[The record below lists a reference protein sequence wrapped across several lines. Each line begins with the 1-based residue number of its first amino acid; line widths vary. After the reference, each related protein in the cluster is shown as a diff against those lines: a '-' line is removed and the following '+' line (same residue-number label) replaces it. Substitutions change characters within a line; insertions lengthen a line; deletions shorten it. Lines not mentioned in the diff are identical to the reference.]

1 MSSLDKLGDREQ
13 FYVGEIKRLEE
24 EIAAI
29 QAGTSEL
36 TKDAYATIA
45 KLQEEYSK
53 AYRKYR
59 SEETKDAE
67 IDMELAKEK
76 LNKAEA
82 NRKDTIASAVSS
94 LKDQIH
100 EYSEIV
106 KQLGTQ
112 ATPVAGHSEEAQ
124 AMEVEAEGPEGIQ
137 HTKRGARPHS
147 YLTPGKTPDAKREC
161 QQRPASPVGVPALD
175 AAGQQST
182 SGPPVSRT
190 TLTTDERLTILED
203 KFSKLRP
210 TSSSSRVLTRTQMR
224 KQIGLEG
231 RWHRSG
237 GLTHIKKWDGEKMPK
252 TGKWKDLN
260 DLNKATESVIQNALN
275 DIINDDTL
283 GKTFKCKWKD
293 TSKTPT
299 LEEMCPDLTCTV
311 NDVTP
316 TECNALAV
324 LELKAYDV
332 RPDTF
337 KVLGQVLNYLT
348 IILDNQCKRQK
359 AVCLVSNVW
368 QAVEV
373 VCERRGDDLHFTQS
387 DTFEND
393 EAKRMLRGFIEM
405 APEDLGAAVP
415 IQVQGKSYYL
425 TRELGSGGSCTVFGV
440 DTDKLVL
447 KVFKDESK
455 CKAEAENLHKLRE
468 VGINIPKVVGHEGKY
483 LVLTPRAK
491 HFSRSDDGRYFKQKH
506 VRQLYEI
513 LKTIHDN
520 GWVHRDVR
528 RSNFFISEGRVLLN
542 DWADAVRPTPT
553 LQYYHE
559 GAPKGYTP
567 DFVPHDGTSTYT
579 PRKAQDWYS
588 FVISCFELTQVNKEK
603 GEMPSAWTALLGMID
618 EPETLLGKVCCLIA
632 EGR

>member
-175 AAGQQST
+175 AAGQQRT
-182 SGPPVSRT
+182 SEPPEPVSREEF
-190 TLTTDERLTILED
+190 DELRNQVG
-203 KFSKLRP
+203 KMRP

-260 DLNKATESVIQNALN
+260 DLNKATESVIQNTLN
-275 DIINDDTL
+275 DIIND
-283 GKTFKCKWKD
+283 KTFKCKWKD

>member
-175 AAGQQST
+175 AAGQQRT
-182 SGPPVSRT
+182 SEPPEPVSREEF
-190 TLTTDERLTILED
+190 DELRNQVG
-203 KFSKLRP
+203 KMRP